1 MRFSYSPAIIQ
12 AFKDQIPA
20 AFRHYAPED
29 RKSWTVAAP
38 YADAAITLLLGYFP
52 DADVEHTG
60 QTWSHAT
67 TQPWT
72 GGSDHF
78 AVLHLLPSAP
88 IQVVRAAYRALAKL
102 HHPDVHGDTATM
114 RRLAEAYEALSRRLR
129 A

>member
-1 MRFSYSPAIIQ
+1 MRFSYTPAIIQ

-20 AFRHYAPED
+20 AFRRYAAAEG
-29 RKSWTVAAP
+29 KSWTFDAA
-38 YADAAITLLLGYFP
+38 YADDAITLLLRYFP

-60 QTWSHAT
+60 QAWSHAK
-67 TQPWT
+67 TQPRT

-102 HHPDVHGDTATM
+102 NHPDVHGDTATM
-114 RRLAEAYEALSRRLR
+114 RRLTEAHDALSRRLR